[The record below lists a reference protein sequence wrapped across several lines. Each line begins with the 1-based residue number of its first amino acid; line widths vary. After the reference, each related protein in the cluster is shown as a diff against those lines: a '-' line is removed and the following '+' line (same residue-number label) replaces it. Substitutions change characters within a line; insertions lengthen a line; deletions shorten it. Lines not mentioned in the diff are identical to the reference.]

1 MKTWQVVVLV
11 YLVAAVVGVE
21 VGLYHLPAWLDAVA
35 ALGIT
40 LLGVLL
46 IRRLKMLQNPS
57 K

>member
-1 MKTWQVVVLV
+1 MKTWQVVVLI
-11 YLVAAVVGVE
+11 YLVAAIVGVE
-21 VGLYHLPAWLDAVA
+21 FGIYHLPIWLDMVA

-40 LLGVLL
+40 TLGILL

>member
-1 MKTWQVVVLV
+1 MKTWQVLVLV
-11 YLVAAVVGVE
+11 YLASAIVGVE
-21 VGLYHLPAWLDAVA
+21 FGLYHLPVWLDAVA

-40 LLGVLL
+40 TLGILL